1 MSLAVTFLLLTDNPK
16 LAMLGKNLATTAVVR
31 RQEGFTLVELLIVV
45 AILGILAAIAIP
57 RIYQMLERARQK
69 RTMADMRTLALAIN
83 SYATDHVLVPQVSG
97 TAADLRPYLEPTYLR
112 VLPVRDGWRRDLYY
126 QGSALSYTVVS
137 YGGDGAAQ
145 GGPYVGPTTHYD
157 ADIALVDGI
166 FVQWPEGIQVR

>member
-1 MSLAVTFLLLTDNPK
+1 MTFLLLIDNPK
-16 LAMLGKNLATTAVVR
+16 LAMLGKNFASDPVVR
-31 RQEGFTLVELLIVV
+31 RHQGFTLVELLIVV

-97 TAADLRPYLEPTYLR
+97 TATDLRLYLEPTYLK
-112 VLPVRDGWRRDLYY
+112 VLPVHDGWRRDLRYE
-126 QGSALSYTVVS
+126 GSGLDYTVVS
-137 YGGDGAAQ
+137 YGGDGVAQ
-145 GGPYVGPTTHYD
+145 GGPYLGPTTHYD
-157 ADIALVDGI
+157 ADIAMVNGI